1 MRHSVHPIN
10 ERRNDLG
17 LYATL
22 VQELRVDDTGRHSQ
36 YMRMMVENFDI
47 ILGLV
52 EPHLRR
58 QDTVMRL
65 AIESALKLA
74 VTLHHLAEGASDVA
88 IAAHYRLGR
97 STVSLIIYET
107 WEALWTVS
115 HFCCDIYCLVFVNV
129 WPLLT
134 YIDALM
140 YDVLFLPVIT
150 CCLMQCIF
158 SLDYS

>member
-1 MRHSVHPIN
+1 MNGSIGFTQLMK
-10 ERRNDLG
+10 EGMTLA
-17 LYATL
+17 YTL

-65 AIESALKLA
+65 AIEPALKLA
-74 VTLHHLAEGASDVA
+74 VTLHHLAEGASHVA

-97 STVSLIIYET
+97 STVSIIIYET

-115 HFCCDIYCLVFVNV
+115 Q
-129 WPLLT
+129 PLYLKAPAGPNEWLN
-134 YIDALM
+134 IANG
-140 YDVLFLPVIT
+140 
-150 CCLMQCIF
+150 
-158 SLDYS
+158 

>member
-1 MRHSVHPIN
+1 MHPIN

-36 YMRMMVENFDI
+36 YMRMTVENFDI

-58 QDTVMRL
+58 QDIVIRL
-65 AIESALKLA
+65 AIEPGLKLA
-74 VTLHHLAEGASDVA
+74 VTLHHLAEGASHVA

-97 STVSLIIYET
+97 STMSRIFYET
-107 WEALWTVS
+107 YEALWTV
-115 HFCCDIYCLVFVNV
+115 LQ
-129 WPLLT
+129 PLYLKAPSGPNEWLN
-134 YIDALM
+134 IANG
-140 YDVLFLPVIT
+140 
-150 CCLMQCIF
+150 
-158 SLDYS
+158 